1 MIYRFDI
8 LGSTND
14 EARNPAY
21 REGDIV
27 IAERQTAGRG
37 QRGHTWESAEG
48 QNLTF
53 SLILEPRFLPINEQ
67 FLLSEV
73 LALGLVDT
81 LAEYKIEA
89 RIKWTND
96 IYVGDR
102 KIVGMLIEHFYGG
115 MHLRRTL
122 IGIGLNV
129 NQQEFDPS
137 LPNPTSMALE
147 RGKTFD
153 REEVVERFAASF
165 EARYKQLKTGQSD
178 ALQQAYRQA
187 MYRIHQTQLF
197 RLPDGTAF
205 EAEIEGV
212 EAGGAL
218 QLRHADGLRKSYQ
231 FKEVEFVIK
240 KAE

>member
-37 QRGHTWESAEG
+37 QRGHTWESAEE

-53 SLILEPRFLPINEQ
+53 SLILEPRFLPVNEQ

-102 KIVGMLIEHFYGG
+102 KIVGMLVENSLAGG
-115 MHLRRTL
+115 TLART
-122 IGIGLNV
+122 IAGIGLNV
-129 NQQEFDPS
+129 NQTEFDPS
-137 LPNPTSMALE
+137 LPNPTSMSLVAG
-147 RGKTFD
+147 RKFD
-153 REEVVERFAASF
+153 REEVLTRLHHNIMSLYESLRCDEKEVLQS
-165 EARYKQLKTGQSD
+165 RYRST
-178 ALQQAYRQA
+178 
-187 MYRIHQTQLF
+187 MYRLGEKHPYTLA
-197 RLPDGTAF
+197 DGTIF
-205 EAEIEGV
+205 EGTIRGVQPSGELQIE
-212 EAGGAL
+212 
-218 QLRHADGLRKSYQ
+218 HSSDGSLHEYL
-231 FKEVEFVIK
+231 FKQVEFVIK
-240 KAE
+240 K

>member
-8 LGSTND
+8 LGSTNY

-21 REGDIV
+21 SEGDIV

-53 SLILEPRFLPINEQ
+53 SLILEPRFLPVNEQ

-96 IYVGDR
+96 IYVGDK
-102 KIVGMLIEHFYGG
+102 KIVGMLVENSLTGG
-115 MHLRRTL
+115 CLART
-122 IGIGLNV
+122 IAGIGLNI
-129 NQQEFDPS
+129 NQTEFDPS
-137 LPNPTSMALE
+137 LPNPTSMSLVAGRE
-147 RGKTFD
+147 FD
-153 REEVVERFAASF
+153 REEVLTRLHHNIMSLYESLRCDEKEMLQS
-165 EARYKQLKTGQSD
+165 RYRST
-178 ALQQAYRQA
+178 
-187 MYRIHQTQLF
+187 MYRLGEKHPYTLA
-197 RLPDGTAF
+197 DGTVF
-205 EAEIEGV
+205 EGTIRGVQPSGELQIE
-212 EAGGAL
+212 
-218 QLRHADGLRKSYQ
+218 HSSDGSLHEYL
-231 FKEVEFVIK
+231 FKQVEFVIK
-240 KAE
+240 K

>member
-21 REGDIV
+21 HEGDIV

-37 QRGHTWESAEG
+37 QRGHSWESAEG

-96 IYVGDR
+96 IYVGDK
-102 KIVGMLIEHFYGG
+102 KIVGMLVENSLTGG
-115 MHLRRTL
+115 CLART
-122 IGIGLNV
+122 IAGIGLNI
-129 NQQEFDPS
+129 NQTEFDPS
-137 LPNPTSMALE
+137 LPNPTSMSLVAG
-147 RGKTFD
+147 RKFD
-153 REEVVERFAASF
+153 REEVLTRLHHNIMSLYESLRCDEKEMLQS
-165 EARYKQLKTGQSD
+165 RYRST
-178 ALQQAYRQA
+178 
-187 MYRIHQTQLF
+187 MYRLGEKHPYTLA
-197 RLPDGTAF
+197 DGTVF
-205 EAEIEGV
+205 EGTIRGVRPSGELQIE
-212 EAGGAL
+212 
-218 QLRHADGLRKSYQ
+218 HSSDGSLHEYL
-231 FKEVEFVIK
+231 FKQVEFVIK
-240 KAE
+240 K

>member
-96 IYVGDR
+96 IYVGDK
-102 KIVGMLIEHFYGG
+102 KIVGMLVENSLTGG
-115 MHLRRTL
+115 CLART
-122 IGIGLNV
+122 IAGIGLNI
-129 NQQEFDPS
+129 NQTEFDPS
-137 LPNPTSMALE
+137 LPNPTSMSLVAG
-147 RGKTFD
+147 RKFD
-153 REEVVERFAASF
+153 REEVLTRLHHNIMSLYESLCCG
-165 EARYKQLKTGQSD
+165 EKEMLQSRYRST
-178 ALQQAYRQA
+178 
-187 MYRIHQTQLF
+187 MYRLGKKHPYTLA
-197 RLPDGTAF
+197 DGTIF
-205 EAEIEGV
+205 EGTIRGVQPSGELQIE
-212 EAGGAL
+212 
-218 QLRHADGLRKSYQ
+218 HSSDGSLHEYL
-231 FKEVEFVIK
+231 FKQVEFVIK
-240 KAE
+240 K

>member
-21 REGDIV
+21 HEGDIV

-53 SLILEPRFLPINEQ
+53 SLILEPRFLPVNEQ

-96 IYVGDR
+96 IYVGDK
-102 KIVGMLIEHFYGG
+102 KIVGMLVENSLTGG
-115 MHLRRTL
+115 CLART
-122 IGIGLNV
+122 IAGIGLNI
-129 NQQEFDPS
+129 NQTEFDPS
-137 LPNPTSMALE
+137 LPNPTSMSLVAG
-147 RGKTFD
+147 RKFD
-153 REEVVERFAASF
+153 REEVLTRLHHNIMSLYESLRCGKKEMLQS
-165 EARYKQLKTGQSD
+165 RYRST
-178 ALQQAYRQA
+178 
-187 MYRIHQTQLF
+187 MYRLGEKHPYTLANGTIFEGTIRGVRPSGELQIEHSSDGSLHEYLF
-197 RLPDGTAF
+197 K
-205 EAEIEGV
+205 
-212 EAGGAL
+212 
-218 QLRHADGLRKSYQ
+218 Q
-231 FKEVEFVIK
+231 VEFVIK
-240 KAE
+240 K